1 MSVLVFCLSVLRAIV
16 EMLGLA
22 LLAQG
27 ALALLAGSA
36 RNTNPIYQLFALIT
50 RRPRHLCG
58 KLLPGARRPWWEGA
72 LCFALLAMIWI
83 ALAAWRLALLTSVA

>member
-1 MSVLVFCLSVLRAIV
+1 MSVLVFCLSALRAIV

-36 RNTNPIYQLFALIT
+36 RNTYCAFGHVRAIA
-50 RRPRHLCG
+50 RPR
-58 KLLPGARRPWWEGA
+58 PDNP
-72 LCFALLAMIWI
+72 
-83 ALAAWRLALLTSVA
+83 